1 MMCIGLQTQDRGTV
15 VHCQASI
22 QDCKK
27 VNLQAVDGRA
37 AGLSPG
43 LDLLG
48 RTLGWHIIAYLYDLN
63 LNLAAM

>member
-37 AGLSPG
+37 AGMSPG
-43 LDLLG
+43 LDRFG
-48 RTLGWHIIAYLYDLN
+48 RNFGVEHYSLTSI
-63 LNLAAM
+63 